1 VIKKTRCPFAITEL
15 LVEWGGNST
24 GKHKDYIDLC
34 VFWVPVA
41 PGSSLG
47 ACLCGGWRRG
57 WVVTQIDNGCT
68 VCMRMVMAAWVCDG
82 DRPPVGGQLDKYERE
97 RDHGGRDVGDTEV
110 K

>member
-1 VIKKTRCPFAITEL
+1 MSTVIGAVVVSVPVLQWEDRYVIKKTRCPFASTVL
-15 LVEWGGNST
+15 LVEWDGNST

-68 VCMRMVMAAWVCDG
+68 VCGW
-82 DRPPVGGQLDKYERE
+82 
-97 RDHGGRDVGDTEV
+97 
-110 K
+110 